1 VREKTLRA
9 FAVGLVLGISTV
21 TVMWGLLF
29 YRPLPTID
37 GHFRLLGLDER
48 AEILRDVLGTAHVYA
63 ADRHDLYF
71 LQGYVTAQDRLAQM
85 DLLRDAAR
93 LRSGTLAQRAA
104 DRAPRQLRDAL
115 DAYAEGVTKLIDQ
128 YTAAR
133 ALPGEVVLA
142 GRRLA
147 PWTAADSLAIASEF
161 LERIEP
167 ASVCASAPAVHTPKG
182 MPVVAADLYLR
193 LPDPGWYAVALDAGD
208 TRAIGASLP
217 GVPGIVAGHNGWV
230 AWAILS
236 SARAGT
242 DPNATLGGLL
252 EAMTSRTA
260 ASFGA
265 SLRGSAVAACIADIE
280 GHEGGSDRGGL
291 SFVPAD
297 RAAVLGGIGGR
308 GAALVNELEQA
319 RGVDVETMRVL
330 LGGVRPAIAGVR
342 LIVDLAQVDTS
353 KISLSQGISGQRAS
367 SHFRDEA
374 PIWEIGEVRALLF
387 SRPALSRV
395 EGDLV
400 FRPR

>member
-9 FAVGLVLGISTV
+9 FAVGLVLGIATV
-21 TVMWGLLF
+21 TVMGGLLF

-63 ADRHDLYF
+63 ADRHDLYY

-85 DLLRDAAR
+85 DLLRTAAR
-93 LRSGTLAQRAA
+93 LRSATLAQRAA
-104 DRAPRQLRDAL
+104 DQAPRELRSAL
-115 DAYAEGVTKLIDQ
+115 DAYADGVTKLIDQ

-142 GRRLA
+142 GRRPA
-147 PWTAADSLAIASEF
+147 PWTAADSLAIASEY
-161 LERIEP
+161 LERIDP
-167 ASVCASAPAVHTPKG
+167 ASVCASAPAIHTPKG
-182 MPVVAADLYLR
+182 MPVVAADLYLQ
-193 LPDPGWYAVALDAGD
+193 LPGPGWYAIALDAAD

-230 AWAILS
+230 AWALLS
-236 SARAGT
+236 SARTGT
-242 DPNATLGGLL
+242 DPDATLGGLL

-260 ASFGA
+260 RSFGA
-265 SLRGSAVAACIADIE
+265 SLQRTAVAACIADIE
-280 GHEGGSDRGGL
+280 GREGGSDRGQL
-291 SFVPAD
+291 AFVPAD
-297 RAAVLGGIGGR
+297 RAAVLGGVGGR
-308 GAALVNELEQA
+308 GAELVDKLEEA
-319 RGVDVETMRVL
+319 RGVDVEKMRVL
-330 LGGVRPAIAGVR
+330 LGGVPRSIAGVR
-342 LIVDLAQVDTS
+342 VIVDLAQVDTS
-353 KISLSQGISGQRAS
+353 KIALSQGISGQRAS
-367 SHFRDEA
+367 AHFTDEA
-374 PIWEIGEVRALLF
+374 PIWEIGQVRALPF